1 MQPNCPGTKG
11 PSHSRSVFKKEESI
25 YHSPGTVMP
34 SLRCVLFFYMQR
46 NAAIKQRW
54 VGPFEQRPSCCCYRE
69 TPAGCMFLS
78 FSICH
83 TTLWCAMPM
92 PCMHD
97 DQSICRQLAPDP
109 DADLIHLLMSARCAL
124 TKADAGMQDPMAA
137 SLPPSSGSLFCCH
150 FASSL
155 NIERKKKSMNLQ

>member
-1 MQPNCPGTKG
+1 MTASLSNQTVLEQKD
-11 PSHSRSVFKKEESI
+11 H
-25 YHSPGTVMP
+25 HSPSVMP
-34 SLRCVLFFYMQR
+34 SLRCVLFFY
-46 NAAIKQRW
+46 AKKCSYKTEV

-124 TKADAGMQDPMAA
+124 TKADAGNAGSDGR
-137 SLPPSSGSLFCCH
+137 LPPSSESLFCCH